1 MLVHGCFF
9 RGTGKGDNQRI
20 AQEVGVPLCDALV
33 AYDAGDFATAVSL
46 VNPLRYKIIN
56 IGGSHAQVKQ
66 LISVLRISFFI
77 AFRVSMRAQQSK
89 KKILALIL
97 NKYHNLQND
106 NSC

>member
-1 MLVHGCFF
+1 MLFLLEHTKNLIILGKEFFNLKITKVQLQFACSWMLF

-66 LISVLRISFFI
+66 LISV
-77 AFRVSMRAQQSK
+77 
-89 KKILALIL
+89 
-97 NKYHNLQND
+97 YHFLLH
-106 NSC
+106 

>member
-9 RGTGKGDNQRI
+9 RETGKGDNQRI

-66 LISVLRISFFI
+66 LISVLCISFFI
-77 AFRVSMRAQQSK
+77 ALRVSMRAQLSK
-89 KKILALIL
+89 KKIF
-97 NKYHNLQND
+97 
-106 NSC
+106 

>member
-1 MLVHGCFF
+1 MLFLLEHTKNLIILGKEFFFFNLKITKIQLQFACSWMRFF

-66 LISVLRISFFI
+66 LISV
-77 AFRVSMRAQQSK
+77 
-89 KKILALIL
+89 
-97 NKYHNLQND
+97 YHFLLH
-106 NSC
+106 